1 MSLDLHTNYTE
12 HNAAPTEPQPADIG
26 GLRAS
31 WGERVVTVAA
41 TTIAI
46 LIVAAIAVLM
56 GMA

>member
-1 MSLDLHTNYTE
+1 MSLDLLTSYTE
-12 HNAAPTEPQPADIG
+12 RNAAQTGSQPAYIG

-31 WGERVVTVAA
+31 WGERVVTIAA